1 MWSYLK
7 TYGPVINYFAKG
19 FEQNP
24 SVFSH
29 EVWQGTCHEGMVPVF
44 LSGGGKLSC

>member
-1 MWSYLK
+1 MVCHK
-7 TYGPVINYFAKG
+7 IFPKG

-29 EVWQGTCHEGMVPVF
+29 EVWQDTCHEGMGPVF
-44 LSGGGKLSC
+44 LSRWREVVLLVNSS